1 MKRLPFLFACITV
14 FISASVFSASA
25 ADVKI
30 GVMDT
35 QKIIVKSEKITK
47 YRAEYA
53 QEIEKKRQ
61 EYLKKRNNAQE
72 LEKELNEKA
81 AGMTS
86 EVQREKADRLRK
98 EARDLKRMEDEIKA
112 EMQAKEADMTRKFLQ
127 QIKDV
132 AVEYLKKE
140 KFTLILETG
149 SVVAS
154 DDAIDITDQI
164 LKVFDAKK

>member
-1 MKRLPFLFACITV
+1 MKRLPFLFACIIA
-14 FISASVFSASA
+14 FISASVISASA

-53 QEIEKKRQ
+53 QEIEAKRQ
-61 EYLKKRNNAQE
+61 EYLKKRNDAQE

-81 AGMTS
+81 ASMTS

-98 EARDLKRMEDEIKA
+98 EARDLKRMEEEIKA
-112 EMQAKEADMTRKFLQ
+112 EMQAKEADMTRKFLL

-140 KFTLILETG
+140 KLTLILETG

-154 DDAIDITDQI
+154 DDAVDITDQI
-164 LKVFDAKK
+164 LKAFDSKK